1 MTQWNID
8 PGHSQ
13 IGFKVKHLGIANVSG
28 YFRKFSGTVQTNN
41 DNFEQATVN
50 FSLEVQSIDTN
61 NTERDGHLTS
71 NIFFDAVQFPVIT
84 FSGILANDTLKGELT
99 ILNNTRPVTLQVEHT
114 GSGVGRFNDYRA
126 GFELNGKINR
136 KDFGLNFHLLNDAG
150 NLIVGDDVKL
160 SGEIELIRI

>member
-28 YFRKFSGTVQTNN
+28 FFRAFSGTVQTDNE
-41 DNFEQATVN
+41 NFEHASVT
-50 FSLEVQSIDTN
+50 FTLEVQSIDTN
-61 NTERDGHLTS
+61 NKERDGHLTS
-71 NIFFDAVQFPVIT
+71 NIFFDAAQFPTIT
-84 FSGILANDTLKGELT
+84 FNGVLANDTLKGELT

-114 GSGVGRFNDYRA
+114 GSGIGRFNDHRA
-126 GFELNGKINR
+126 GFEINGKINR

-160 SGEIELIRI
+160 SGEIELIRL

>member
-28 YFRKFSGTVQTNN
+28 YFREFNGIVQSENN
-41 DNFEQATVN
+41 DFENATVN
-50 FSLEVQSIDTN
+50 FTLEVQSIDTN

-71 NIFFDAVQFPVIT
+71 PIFFDAAQFPTISFIGV
-84 FSGILANDTLKGELT
+84 LANDLLSGDLT
-99 ILNNTRPVTLQVEHT
+99 ILNTTRPVTLQVEHT
-114 GSGVGRFNDYRA
+114 GTGIGRFNDHRA
-126 GFELNGKINR
+126 GFEFKGKINR
-136 KDFGLNFHLLNDAG
+136 KDFGLNFHLLNEAG

-160 SGEIELIRI
+160 SGEIELIRL